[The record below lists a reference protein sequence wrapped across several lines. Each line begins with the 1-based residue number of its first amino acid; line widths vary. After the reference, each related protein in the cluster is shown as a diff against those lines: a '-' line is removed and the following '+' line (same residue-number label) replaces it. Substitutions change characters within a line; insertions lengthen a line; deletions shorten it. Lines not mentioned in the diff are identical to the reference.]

1 MMGAGDHVRAL
12 EPATNHEMP
21 RATLRERGQLKMLA
35 PGEEVNY
42 RLEEEIHNISMC
54 VFGGQRQRQK
64 RVVRGL
70 PRPHAVEA
78 EGLHSSHCFRDLFE
92 IQVGKLHI
100 EFHLSPNNLS
110 AVSRRICRFDSS
122 DSGRL

>member
-1 MMGAGDHVRAL
+1 MGAGNYVRVL

-21 RATLRERGQLKMLA
+21 RTTLRERGQLKMLA

-42 RLEEEIHNISMC
+42 RL
-54 VFGGQRQRQK
+54 
-64 RVVRGL
+64 
-70 PRPHAVEA
+70 
-78 EGLHSSHCFRDLFE
+78 
-92 IQVGKLHI
+92 I

-110 AVSRRICRFDSS
+110 AVSRRICRFDPS